1 MDDKKFKTR
10 DFVLI
15 ALISVIFGFIFLGVG
30 YAGSFFATALT
41 PTGLGILGYEILY
54 GMWFMAAIIAS
65 YILRKPGVGII
76 SEVVGALVEVLLG
89 GVFGPIVIIS
99 AIIQGLGVELAFA
112 KGGYKDFSY
121 KTTMLAAV
129 LCAIFTFIWKG
140 IRANYLAMDLKI
152 VLAIFVIKLISSLF
166 FTGFLSKAI
175 CDKLL
180 KTGVL
185 SLSLIHISEPTRRP
199 G

>member
-1 MDDKKFKTR
+1 MVDKKFKTR

-185 SLSLIHISEPTRRP
+185 SER
-199 G
+199 